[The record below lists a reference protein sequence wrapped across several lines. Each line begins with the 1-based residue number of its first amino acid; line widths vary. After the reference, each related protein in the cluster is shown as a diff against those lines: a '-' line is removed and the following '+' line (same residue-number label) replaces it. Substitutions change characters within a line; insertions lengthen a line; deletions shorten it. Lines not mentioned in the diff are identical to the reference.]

1 MTNNA
6 TITCFLDN
14 RKVLWSAGGAGGECR
29 CVAAQRSLHEVRSGL
44 NLFNHSNKHLD
55 DGSSSLPRICKTIP
69 SDRCSIPS
77 TGKRPHNVQITAKAN
92 CDRRPCIGNRE
103 MRARRSN
110 SGGRA
115 GEGAAHAA
123 CMSSRWH
130 GHVVASSRSI
140 PQRRCNRHYARTRKQ
155 AAARMTSVCR
165 R

>member
-1 MTNNA
+1 M
-6 TITCFLDN
+6 TCFLDN

-29 CVAAQRSLHEVRSGL
+29 CVAAQRSLHEVASGL
-44 NLFNHSNKHLD
+44 SLFSHSNMYLD
-55 DGSSSLPRICKTIP
+55 DGSSSLPSICKTIP

-77 TGKRPHNVQITAKAN
+77 TGKRPHNKQITAKAN

-140 PQRRCNRHYARTRKQ
+140 PQRRCNRNYARTRKQ